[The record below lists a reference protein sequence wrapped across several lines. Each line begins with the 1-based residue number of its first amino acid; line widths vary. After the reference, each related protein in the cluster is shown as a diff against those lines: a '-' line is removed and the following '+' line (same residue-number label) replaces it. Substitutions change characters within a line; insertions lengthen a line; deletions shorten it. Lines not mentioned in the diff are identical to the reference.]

1 MGVISLRHLDD
12 LPLPHGTLAETAS
25 TGDDESTSFFLG
37 ENFDHCINSIG
48 ARKNRNMRLSYLA
61 FAFLQ
66 STCIVAFAPQLAVST
81 RTRSVG
87 MAGGEGGDSEWV
99 KALLESTA
107 PEPGQFEKEMKM
119 KGFLGK
125 QGESNPKVTANSKLV
140 TWLEKEGE
148 VYLSEVSSWGEAPHP
163 MAIST
168 ETKDEI
174 TNESS
179 GRGLLARRDINEAT
193 LLFKIP
199 LKLCLT
205 KASARKAIGKDILSS
220 EINEYL
226 AIALQLIQERY
237 VLGEESFWD
246 PYIGVLPETEEVNPT
261 FTWSDEDLAFL
272 EGSPVIAATRS
283 LQMKLKSEY
292 DALLGGPNGLINK
305 YPDRFPK
312 DVRYFDCRCQCTHHG
327 HSCGHGMRFP
337 SLTASLSEIYL

>member
-1 MGVISLRHLDD
+1 MSLVL
-12 LPLPHGTLAETAS
+12 LTLSPCVSGFTPHIVQSRRLTA
-25 TGDDESTSFFLG
+25 
-37 ENFDHCINSIG
+37 
-48 ARKNRNMRLSYLA
+48 
-61 FAFLQ
+61 
-66 STCIVAFAPQLAVST
+66 
-81 RTRSVG
+81 VG

-107 PEPGQFEKEMKM
+107 AEPGQFEKEMKK

-140 TWLEKEGE
+140 KWLEEEGE

-193 LLFKIP
+193 QLFKIP

-205 KASARKAIGKDILSS
+205 KASARKAIGKDILSKD
-220 EINEYL
+220 INEYL
-226 AIALQLIQERY
+226 AIALQLIQEKY
-237 VLGEESFWD
+237 VLGEQSFWA
-246 PYIGVLPETEEVNPT
+246 PYIGVLPETDEVNPT
-261 FTWSDEDLAFL
+261 FTWPDEDLAFL

-283 LQMKLKSEY
+283 LQRKLRAEY
-292 DALLGGPNGLINK
+292 DALLGGENGLINK
-305 YPDRFPK
+305 YPDRFPEE
-312 DVRYFDCRCQCTHHG
+312 VRSWNGLWAQG
-327 HSCGHGMRFP
+327 SHSTKLSH
-337 SLTASLSEIYL
+337 LT

>member
-1 MGVISLRHLDD
+1 MRV
-12 LPLPHGTLAETAS
+12 LPTPL
-25 TGDDESTSFFLG
+25 
-37 ENFDHCINSIG
+37 
-48 ARKNRNMRLSYLA
+48 
-61 FAFLQ
+61 
-66 STCIVAFAPQLAVST
+66 
-81 RTRSVG
+81 G
-87 MAGGEGGDSEWV
+87 MAGGEGGDTEWV

-107 PEPGQFEKEMKM
+107 AVPGQFEKEMKM

-125 QGESNPKVTANSKLV
+125 QGDANPKVTANSKLAK
-140 TWLEKEGE
+140 WLEEEGE
-148 VYLSEVSSWGEAPHP
+148 VYLSEVSAWGEAPHP

-193 LLFKIP
+193 LLFKVP

-205 KASARKAIGKDILSS
+205 KASARKAIGKDVLSA

-237 VLGEESFWD
+237 VLGEKSFWA

-261 FTWSDEDLAFL
+261 FTWSDDDLAFL

-283 LQMKLKSEY
+283 LQMKLKAEY
-292 DALLGGPNGLINK
+292 DALLGGENGLINK

-312 DVRYFDCRCQCTHHG
+312 EVSHRHRCRQLPLHG
-327 HSCGHGMRFP
+327 YCR
-337 SLTASLSEIYL
+337 